1 MDEAPGAALA
11 ELCQI
16 YWRPIFAFILRQG
29 YSHADAQD
37 LTQDFFIDV
46 FRGRLVQLADPS
58 RGRFRC
64 FLLTALKHFLC
75 DRKLRSHR
83 RKRGGAIRFESFE
96 GLVEASD
103 FCAVAA
109 EGLTTHPEEAVFDL
123 NWAATVAAQ
132 ALRRLREDCESRNH
146 RGTFECLRGYLTT
159 ERSETCYRHLSLELG
174 LPEASVKRL
183 IHQFRTHYR
192 ALLREEVAKTVESS
206 SDVDTEVR
214 YLCTVL
220 AATPVTIS

>member
-1 MDEAPGAALA
+1 MIARYAPYWAVNSSDVKTSSARFATTRWSLFDRGAGGHMDEAPGAALA

-96 GLVEASD
+96 GLVEA
-103 FCAVAA
+103 
-109 EGLTTHPEEAVFDL
+109 
-123 NWAATVAAQ
+123 
-132 ALRRLREDCESRNH
+132 
-146 RGTFECLRGYLTT
+146 
-159 ERSETCYRHLSLELG
+159 
-174 LPEASVKRL
+174 
-183 IHQFRTHYR
+183 
-192 ALLREEVAKTVESS
+192 
-206 SDVDTEVR
+206 
-214 YLCTVL
+214 
-220 AATPVTIS
+220 